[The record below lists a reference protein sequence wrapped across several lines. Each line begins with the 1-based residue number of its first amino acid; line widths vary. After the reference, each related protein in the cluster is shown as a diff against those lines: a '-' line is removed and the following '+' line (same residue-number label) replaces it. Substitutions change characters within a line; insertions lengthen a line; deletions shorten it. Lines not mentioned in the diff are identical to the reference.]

1 MTITSDAVVV
11 GGGVMG
17 TSILYNLALK
27 GMTRSILLEK
37 NIIGSGS
44 TGRSSGVLRTHYS
57 TEICTKLSQLSYP
70 YFVNWDEMVGGGNV
84 SFVKTGYMVIGD
96 ENSLNGM
103 TQNISIQNSLG
114 INSKL
119 LSTCEAREL
128 IPSFNF
134 KDSEIAAWE
143 PEAGHADPSGTALA
157 YSARARELGA
167 QVLLESP
174 VTEISIQ
181 NGRVNSISTA
191 SEKYETSVAII
202 ATGPWSTKI
211 FKDIGLEIPV
221 EATRHQVFLLRNSGN
236 DIPSYPAAADLVNL
250 TYFKPEGTNLTLIG
264 NGNIESKVDPDTYNQ
279 KTDMG
284 YVEDIWTRVVKRI
297 PSMADAELYTGY
309 AGLYT
314 STPDLHPIIDKV
326 PGIDGLFICTGFSGH
341 GFKMSPVVGL
351 CMTELILNGYSSTL
365 DLHPLRITRFEEG
378 DLNGNSYDFKVIA

>member
-84 SFVKTGYMVIGD
+84 SFD
-96 ENSLNGM
+96 

-236 DIPSYPAAADLVNL
+236 EIPSYPAAADLVNL

-264 NGNIESKVDPDTYNQ
+264 NGASESKVDPDTYNQ

>member
-1 MTITSDAVVV
+1 
-11 GGGVMG
+11 
-17 TSILYNLALK
+17 
-27 GMTRSILLEK
+27 
-37 NIIGSGS
+37 
-44 TGRSSGVLRTHYS
+44 
-57 TEICTKLSQLSYP
+57 
-70 YFVNWDEMVGGGNV
+70 
-84 SFVKTGYMVIGD
+84 MVIGD

-211 FKDIGLEIPV
+211 FKDIGLDWNDGCKIPY
-221 EATRHQVFLLRNSGN
+221 
-236 DIPSYPAAADLVNL
+236 SYMYKHHFRAN
-250 TYFKPEGTNLTLIG
+250 Y
-264 NGNIESKVDPDTYNQ
+264 Q
-279 KTDMG
+279 
-284 YVEDIWTRVVKRI
+284 
-297 PSMADAELYTGY
+297 
-309 AGLYT
+309 
-314 STPDLHPIIDKV
+314 
-326 PGIDGLFICTGFSGH
+326 
-341 GFKMSPVVGL
+341 
-351 CMTELILNGYSSTL
+351 
-365 DLHPLRITRFEEG
+365 
-378 DLNGNSYDFKVIA
+378 

>member
-1 MTITSDAVVV
+1 MTITSDAIVI

-27 GMTRSILLEK
+27 GMTRSILLER

-70 YFVNWDEMVGGGNV
+70 YFENWDETVGGGNV

-103 TQNISIQNSLG
+103 THNISIQNSLG
-114 INSKL
+114 IDSKL
-119 LSTCEAREL
+119 LSTWEAREL
-128 IPSFNF
+128 VPSFNF

-174 VTEISIQ
+174 VTDIGIQ
-181 NGRVNSISTA
+181 NGRVTSISTA

-202 ATGPWSTKI
+202 ATGPWSAKI
-211 FKDIGLEIPV
+211 FNNIGLEIPV
-221 EATRHQVFLLRNSGN
+221 EATRHQIFLLRNSA
-236 DIPSYPAAADLVNL
+236 DEIPSYPAGADLVNL

-284 YVEDIWTRVVKRI
+284 YVEDIWTRVVERI
-297 PSMADAELYTGY
+297 PGMADAELYTGY
-309 AGLYT
+309 SGLYT
-314 STPDLHPIIDKV
+314 STPDLHPILDEV

-341 GFKMSPVVGL
+341 GFKMSPIVGL
-351 CMTELILNGYSSTL
+351 CMTELILDGSSNTV